1 MKNLSMAGNAVGS
14 ETRVTFVFVGW
25 QHQIPSNGR
34 NLPRMKT
41 MCRPLFSVKCD
52 VSEIIDSWNDPIGG
66 GKIRKCA
73 PMIACSS
80 VQRGVCRICIP
91 KYSIERACDDLHKSR
106 KNDNL
111 FPRFTHEVMCDSS
124 RPLLDPGW
132 NFNCKTSGLG
142 SSVK

>member
-1 MKNLSMAGNAVGS
+1 MAGNAGGS

-66 GKIRKCA
+66 GKI
-73 PMIACSS
+73 
-80 VQRGVCRICIP
+80 
-91 KYSIERACDDLHKSR
+91 
-106 KNDNL
+106 
-111 FPRFTHEVMCDSS
+111 
-124 RPLLDPGW
+124 
-132 NFNCKTSGLG
+132 
-142 SSVK
+142 